1 MAPAGRLVDDVA
13 PRDLTAHLA
22 RDVVTSLLARCSI
35 PYTRQPYDHE
45 FARAVYAEGTRLGY
59 SMEGPQSIAGPF
71 IGHGVV
77 MATTAYAHLPDQRG
91 QIFICLYTAF
101 LTYAEDI
108 YSTDVG
114 GVAEFSE
121 RLARG
126 QPQND
131 RVLDNLADLLL
142 RAHEYFERIAANM
155 VMSCTLNF
163 MTSILLDH
171 DTDGMELEPR
181 AQRYPKFTRRMS
193 GAAET
198 FAVCIFPPALPLQ
211 SYIQAMPDLDVFL
224 HGANDLLSF
233 YKEELVGEQ
242 VNQVSLIAKCR
253 CITKREALRVLED
266 QVVAAHDNIV
276 EILAPCE
283 EAACAFK
290 KFERSYIAFHT
301 SLKRYKLDELDL

>member
-1 MAPAGRLVDDVA
+1 MASALRPAEHIA
-13 PRDLTAHLA
+13 SKELTANLA
-22 RDVVTSLLARCSI
+22 RDVVTSLHARCNV
-35 PYTRQPYDHE
+35 PYTRQPYDHD
-45 FARAVYAEGTRLGY
+45 FASAVCAEGTRLGY
-59 SMEGPQSIAGPF
+59 SMEGPLSVAGPF
-71 IGHGVV
+71 IRSGVII
-77 MATTAYAHLPDQRG
+77 ATTAYAHLPDKRG

-101 LTYAEDI
+101 VMYAEDV

-131 RVLDNLADLLL
+131 RVLDNLVDLLR
-142 RAHEYFERIAANM
+142 RAHEYFDRIIANII
-155 VMSCTLNF
+155 MSCAINYITA
-163 MTSILLDH
+163 ILLEH
-171 DTDGMELEPR
+171 DTNGMMLEPR
-181 AQRYPKFTRRMS
+181 AQRYPKFSRRMS
-193 GAAET
+193 GSPET
-198 FAVCIFPPALPLQ
+198 YAVSIFPPALPLQ
-211 SYIQAMPDLDVFL
+211 SYIQAMPDLEVFINCT
-224 HGANDLLSF
+224 NDLMSF

-276 EILAPCE
+276 EILAPHE
-283 EAACAFK
+283 DAACAFK
-290 KFERSYIAFHT
+290 RFVRGYIAFHT